1 MNPSEIKSA
10 IVLFPK
16 QRILVVGDAMIDMYV
31 EGDVEHISA
40 EAPVPIVRQRSVRFI
55 LGGAGNVAANA
66 RALGGITTLVAIAGR
81 DTHAKTLRNL
91 CERAGIHAR
100 LITDA
105 KRPTTTKL
113 RIISHAHQH
122 QLARL
127 DSESA
132 APIGPETEKRLIAVI
147 RALPPQDIVI
157 VSDYAKGCITK
168 NVIKLLKEKFG
179 PERIVADMKP
189 QHAPFYKGI
198 YAITPNMKEA
208 AALTGIHTTTDALAA
223 RATDLLVKRLST
235 NVILTR
241 AEHGVTLREKRTGTM
256 HHFRSRPLSVKD
268 VTGAGDT
275 LIAALALMRA
285 VGAPLPQ
292 ATEAANLAAGIAVS
306 QRGTVALSHKEL
318 VEHLDTINVYLQ

>member
-81 DTHAKTLRNL
+81 DAHAKTLRNL
-91 CERAGIHAR
+91 CERVGIRAR
-100 LITDA
+100 FIADS

-113 RIISHAHQH
+113 RIVSHANQH

-132 APIGPETEKRLIAVI
+132 EPMSKETEKRLLAVL
-147 RALPPQDIVI
+147 RALPPQDLVI
-157 VSDYAKGCITK
+157 VSDYAKGCVTK
-168 NVIKLLKEKFG
+168 NVIQLLKEKFG
-179 PERIVADMKP
+179 LERIVADMKP
-189 QHAPFYKGI
+189 QHALFYKGI
-198 YAITPNMKEA
+198 YAITPNMKEV

-223 RATDLLVKRLST
+223 RATNILQKRLST

-241 AEHGVTLREKRTGTM
+241 AEHGVTLREKRTGAL

-292 ATEAANLAAGIAVS
+292 ATEVANLAAGIAVS
-306 QRGTVALSHKEL
+306 QRGTVAPSHKEP
-318 VEHLDTINVYLQ
+318 VEPPSTLNL

>member
-1 MNPSEIKSA
+1 MNPSDSKAA
-10 IVLFPK
+10 IALFPQK
-16 QRILVVGDAMIDMYV
+16 RILVVGDAMIDMYV

-81 DTHAKTLRNL
+81 DAHSKILRKL
-91 CERAGIHAR
+91 CERVSIRAR
-100 LITDA
+100 LIADS

-113 RIISHAHQH
+113 RIVSHAHQH

-132 APIGPETEKRLIAVI
+132 EPMSKETEKRLLAAI
-147 RALPPQDIVI
+147 RALPPQDMVI

-189 QHAPFYKGI
+189 QHAQFYKGI
-198 YAITPNMKEA
+198 YAITPNMKEV

-223 RATDLLVKRLST
+223 RATNILWKRLST
-235 NVILTR
+235 TVILTR
-241 AEHGVTLREKRTGTM
+241 AEHGVTLREKRRGTM

-275 LIAALALMRA
+275 LIAALALMLA
-285 VGAPLPQ
+285 AGAPLPQ
-292 ATEAANLAAGIAVS
+292 ATEMANLAAGIAVS

-318 VEHLDTINVYLQ
+318 VEHLDAINVYLQ